1 MPKQILIVDDS
12 KLIRKSVRTQL
23 ESRLEHITCA
33 EAKDGL
39 DAIQRVR
46 EARPD
51 LVIVD
56 LCMPVL
62 NGLETAAALHGA
74 LPKLPI
80 ILYTLHKDIVL
91 GTRVQS
97 FGICAVV
104 SKTDHFEVLVEEIL
118 KHVGVAKAVP
128 A

>member
-1 MPKQILIVDDS
+1 M
-12 KLIRKSVRTQL
+12 
-23 ESRLEHITCA
+23 

-39 DAIQRVR
+39 EAIQRVR
-46 EARPD
+46 EEQPD
-51 LVIVD
+51 LVILD

-80 ILYTLHKDIVL
+80 ILDTLHKDIVS
-91 GTRVQS
+91 GIRVRS
-97 FGICAVV
+97 FGICAVL
-104 SKTDHFEVLVEEIL
+104 SKTGHVEVLVGEIL
-118 KHVGVAKAVP
+118 KHAGVAKAVS

>member
-1 MPKQILIVDDS
+1 MSKRIIIVDDS
-12 KLIRKSVRTQL
+12 RIMRKSVRAQL
-23 ESRLEHITCA
+23 ESRLQQIVCA
-33 EAKDGL
+33 EATDGM
-39 DAIQRVR
+39 DAIQQVS
-46 EARPD
+46 EVQPD
-51 LVIVD
+51 VVVLD

-80 ILYTLHKDIVL
+80 ILYTSHKDIISE
-91 GTRVQS
+91 TRIQA

-104 SKTDHFEVLVEEIL
+104 SKSDQIEVLVEAIL
-118 KHVGVAKAVP
+118 KHVDVARAVS